1 MDTDDVAPPP
11 PAPQPPKIAELSIEE
26 LHARIVALESE
37 IAEARAMIEAKQSL
51 RGEAEG
57 LFHTE

>member
-1 MDTDDVAPPP
+1 MDTDDVAPPA
-11 PAPQPPKIAELSIEE
+11 APQPPKIEELSIEE
-26 LHARIVALESE
+26 LRARIASLEFE
-37 IAEARAMIEAKQSL
+37 IAEARSLIEAKTSL